1 MQQLFD
7 KQEFQKVQDHFCTL
21 TGLYAYCVDDRGRNI
36 TEMSGN
42 KEGVEI
48 LRKNIPEEEF

>member
-1 MQQLFD
+1 M
-7 KQEFQKVQDHFCTL
+7 QDHFCTL

-48 LRKNIPEEEF
+48 LRKNIPEEEFYQILKEFPAAA